1 MGALRNRSVKDSK
14 LRTIV
19 AIAVALLIVAEFVS
33 WFSQVLSVTWGF
45 IGALL
50 VAGVTVFCGIQAR
63 NKARNTAWFLVPTVL
78 FTVVPLIVKVW
89 RIFTEEKSLLQK
101 VWDHTPF
108 LIGFLL
114 PVGLLIYVYM
124 ELRSRDM
131 KEHNTGFSDEKRNSV
146 E

>member
-1 MGALRNRSVKDSK
+1 MKDSK
-14 LRTIV
+14 LRTLV
-19 AIAVALLIVAEFVS
+19 AIAVALLIVAELVS
-33 WFSQVLSVTWGF
+33 WFAQVLSITWGF

-50 VAGVTVFCGIQAR
+50 VAGVTIFCGIQAR

-78 FTVVPLIVKVW
+78 FTLVPLIVKVW
-89 RIFTEEKSLLQK
+89 RIFTEEKSWLQK

-114 PVGLLIYVYM
+114 PVALLIYVYL
-124 ELRSRDM
+124 ELRSRDT
-131 KEHNTGFSDEKRNSV
+131 KENSIGFSDEERNRA